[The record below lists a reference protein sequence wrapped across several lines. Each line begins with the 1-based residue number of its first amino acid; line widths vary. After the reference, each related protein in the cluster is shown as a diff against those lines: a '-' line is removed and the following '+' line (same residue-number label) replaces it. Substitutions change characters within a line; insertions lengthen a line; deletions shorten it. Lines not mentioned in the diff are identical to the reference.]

1 MEGGGEGAGRGRG
14 KAAGEGARFTCGGG
28 LRMEWNGAAGA
39 RAVLGLRPRFHTPIF
54 GCDYVS
60 RVW

>member
-39 RAVLGLRPRFHTPIF
+39 RAVLE
-54 GCDYVS
+54 GCGRAFTRRYLV
-60 RVW
+60 VIM